1 MKFIAVVIATAYCA
15 CPACCAPYADGIT
28 AMGTVATEGR
38 TIAGPPE
45 WPLGSVVVMD
55 GKRYIVEDRG
65 GAIQGDRIDV
75 YFESHDDALQ
85 FGRRRVEVE
94 VYPSG
99 KMDPPPLWAAPPG
112 VAYVR

>member
-1 MKFIAVVIATAYCA
+1 MKLVAIVVATAYCA

-75 YFESHDDALQ
+75 YFDSHQDALQ

-99 KMDPPPLWAAPPG
+99 QMDPPPLWVPPPG